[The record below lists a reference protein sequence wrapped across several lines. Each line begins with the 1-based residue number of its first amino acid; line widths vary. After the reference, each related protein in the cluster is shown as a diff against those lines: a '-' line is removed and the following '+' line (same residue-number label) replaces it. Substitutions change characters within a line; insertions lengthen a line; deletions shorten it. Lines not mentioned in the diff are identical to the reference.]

1 MNIFIHRNGEQ
12 QGPFTEEQLRDM
24 ALTPDTMVWYP
35 GLNNWLP
42 AGEAPLTAPFFQQA
56 APPTPEPP
64 VPPASDPVMT
74 PPPAYEAPQYIHPEP
89 IMEAPDKPDNYL
101 GWCIAFVALSCC
113 CGCIPLGFPFVIVA
127 FVFSSQVNSKYDRGD
142 YEGAVRASKMVVTW
156 LIVAVVVGVFGSIVA
171 AVLQAAFELVNPNN
185 L

>member
-56 APPTPEPP
+56 TPPPHVPP
-64 VPPASDPVMT
+64 VPPVPDPVMPT
-74 PPPAYEAPQYIHPEP
+74 PPAYEAPQYIHPEP
-89 IMEAPDKPDNYL
+89 IMEAPDKPDNYQ
-101 GWCIAFVALSCC
+101 GWCIAAIFMSCC
-113 CGCIPLGFPFVIVA
+113 CLPLAFPFLIVA
-127 FVFSSQVNSKYDRGD
+127 LVFSSQVNGKYYRGD
-142 YEGAVRASKMVVTW
+142 YEGAQRASNMVVTW
-156 LIVAVVVGVFGSIVA
+156 LIVAAVVGVLGSIVV
-171 AVLQAAFELVNPNN
+171 AVLQAAIGLVNPNN